1 MNYLLVLTFVIVTF
15 SAHPFAAAQEINL
28 EPERALSDTP
38 VTITL
43 SGFEAGSEVT
53 LRARMRDETDV
64 PWASYAI
71 FEVAEDGTLDLS
83 SQAPLEGT
91 YTESDP
97 MGLFWSMQP
106 ESEPEAGLFLSTL
119 EPWVIT
125 LGAEVGG
132 ETVATAEAERLS
144 VEGDVTRTEVRDEGL
159 VGTLFTPPGDG
170 PHPAIIVLGGSEG
183 GLDEGWAAALA
194 SRGYAALALAYFGI
208 DGLPEELL
216 EVPLET
222 FYTALDWFAA
232 QGAVDEERI
241 ALVGGSKGGEAALLV
256 ASRRPEVRAV
266 VAYVPSSVVW
276 QGISFTD
283 FTPRSSW
290 SLAGEGLPFVPYA
303 AMPGTLPDNP
313 ETMVLE
319 PLYRGSLERY
329 EGDEAFIPVED
340 IGGPVLLISGGDD
353 ALWPSALMA
362 EAVKERLEA
371 SGHGDLAEHL
381 SYEDAGH
388 LILNP
393 YVPTWGTEAIIG
405 LAMGG
410 TPQANAEAAADSW
423 PRVLDFLEAQL
434 R

>member
-1 MNYLLVLTFVIVTF
+1 MKTLLLLILTF
-15 SAHPFAAAQEINL
+15 SAHQFATAQEIIL
-28 EPERALSDTP
+28 EPQSALGDTP

-53 LRARMRDETDV
+53 LRARMADETDLL
-64 PWASYAI
+64 WASYAT
-71 FEVAEDGTLDLS
+71 FEVAEDGTVEPA

-91 YTESDP
+91 YVEADP

-106 ESEPEAGLFLSTL
+106 EGEPEAGFFLSSL
-119 EPWVIT
+119 EPWVVT
-125 LGAEVGG
+125 LGAEVSG
-132 ETVATAEAERLS
+132 ETVATAAAERLA
-144 VEGDVTRTEVRDEGL
+144 VAPEVTRTEVRDEGL

-170 PHPAIIVLGGSEG
+170 PHPTVIVLGGSEG
-183 GLDEGWAAALA
+183 GLDEGWAALLA
-194 SRGYAALALAYFGI
+194 SRGYAVLALAYFGV
-208 DGLPEELL
+208 DELPEELI

-222 FYTALDWFAA
+222 FYTALNWLAA
-232 QGAVDEERI
+232 QDAVDEGRI
-241 ALVGGSKGGEAALLV
+241 VLVGASKGGEAALLV

-266 VAYVPSSVVW
+266 VAYVPSNVVW

-303 AMPGTLPDNP
+303 AMPETLPDDP

-319 PLYRGSLERY
+319 PLYRESLERY
-329 EGDEAFIPVED
+329 EGDEAVIPVED

-353 ALWPSALMA
+353 ALWPSTLMA
-362 EAVKERLEA
+362 ERALERLE
-371 SGHGDLAEHL
+371 GHDRPLEHL
-381 SYEDAGH
+381 EYEEAGH

-393 YVPTWGTEAIIG
+393 YVPTWGTEAILG

-410 TPQANAEAAADSW
+410 TAQANAEAAADSW
-423 PRVLDFLEAQL
+423 PRVLDFLEENLLEENL